1 MYLGGDLSLIS
12 LCRVLIIQ
20 LFMDMA
26 EMQGE
31 QRKVVSWTMHWI
43 YSQNVQQP
51 VHSCTSCH
59 TAVTKSPRNQQREGK
74 ICGGPRL
81 SPGWFALLLG
91 AWGSENA
98 AVVGTYGTW
107 HRRLLT
113 SWQQNTAIAQGPW
126 KRNTSKWHTPETRFL
141 QLGPTDELFVDKV
154 SSFVIYLPSRC
165 LYIR

>member
-20 LFMDMA
+20 SFMDMA

-31 QRKVVSWTMHWI
+31 QRKVVSWKMHWI

-51 VHSCTSCH
+51 VQLYILSHCCDKESEKS
-59 TAVTKSPRNQQREGK
+59 TKGGK

-113 SWQQNTAIAQGPW
+113 LWQPSTARAQGPW
-126 KRNTSKWHTPETRFL
+126 KRNTPKWHTPETRFL
-141 QLGPTDELFVDKV
+141 QLGPTDGLFVDKV

-165 LYIR
+165 LYVR